1 MNWRLSTLAPD
12 ILEQLVSFDEDL
24 QRELASRFA
33 QAALAAVPVDDAGVD
48 RAVDLLRSGAF
59 DDGALRDELQAL
71 VDALDQQQWD
81 YEARIDAGATD
92 LADPHGFAR
101 VRAVSALVFAFDHD
115 ALTAAAESAYEADA
129 ACPGLLR
136 AVFEGRA

>member
-1 MNWRLSTLAPD
+1 LSEVRSWRLSTLAPE
-12 ILEQLVSFDEDL
+12 ILEQLVSADEGS

-48 RAVDLLRSGAF
+48 RALDLLDSGAF
-59 DDGALRDELQAL
+59 DDGALRGELQAL

-81 YEARIDAGATD
+81 YEARIDAGATN

-101 VRAVSALVFAFDHD
+101 ARAVSALAGHERVQSSFAGREH
-115 ALTAAAESAYEADA
+115 LESSR
-129 ACPGLLR
+129 ACPQ
-136 AVFEGRA
+136 AS